1 MELLHELSQS
11 NVKFANDIQE
21 KIQSA
26 NTNVHDDEYSS
37 LSQAIFNYFNILI
50 VHYATLEQMNLDTNF
65 NSLQIMQTNGGE
77 TVRCLDS
84 AVIKVFEWIH
94 QLIDRQSLI
103 TQNSAIISLINI
115 LNTFLKTKFLEKF
128 KKAQLQLDA
137 SRSNQQDWNLLQICI
152 SLLQTIGIFRMKLD
166 EIEEKI
172 CSLLMAK
179 SNQIDG
185 KFFSYKIF
193 GQRDIQEFNRY
204 ITRLSSSNDSLIFE
218 SSFQTIE
225 SVIKD
230 CHDMLLR
237 NVFAPIEGYF
247 KQLEINETNS
257 SPDLPDFSLTPLTYI
272 TEIGQFLLTLPQH
285 LEPLLLQPAQ
295 PLRIALE
302 LSDESY
308 KENIP
313 SADILLSIIADE
325 TCSVYQLKIRQ
336 IVSISDSEAKQLATD
351 IEYLGSVLEELGL
364 TLSSH
369 LKQTVQLL
377 KAKPQSYLAASSGAD
392 PKLVTSIRQMRN
404 INITE

>member
-1 MELLHELSQS
+1 MELLQEVSQS

-21 KIQSA
+21 KIQS
-26 NTNVHDDEYSS
+26 TNAVLSNDESSS
-37 LSQAIFNYFNILI
+37 LSQAIFNYFNIFI
-50 VHYATLEQMNLDTNF
+50 VHYSTLEQINLDTNF
-65 NSLQIMQTNGGE
+65 DGLQIMQANGSE
-77 TVRCLDS
+77 TVRCIES
-84 AVIKVFEWIH
+84 AVLKVFEWIN
-94 QLIDRQSLI
+94 QLIDRQSVI
-103 TQNSAIISLINI
+103 TQNSGIISLIYI
-115 LNTFLKTKFLEKF
+115 LNTFFKTKFLDKF

-137 SRSNQQDWNLLQICI
+137 ASRSNKQDWNLLQICI
-152 SLLQTIGIFRMKLD
+152 SLLQNLGIFKMKLD
-166 EIEEKI
+166 EIEDKI
-172 CSLLMAK
+172 RSLLMSK
-179 SNQIDG
+179 SKQEEI
-185 KFFSYKIF
+185 FSYKIF
-193 GQRDIQEFNRY
+193 GQRDVQEFKKY
-204 ITRLSSSNDSLIFE
+204 ITRLSSNDLLVFE

-225 SVIKD
+225 SVTKD
-230 CHDMLLR
+230 AHEMLLR

-247 KQLEINETNS
+247 KQLEINETSS

-285 LEPLLLQPAQ
+285 LEPLLLLPAK
-295 PLRIALE
+295 PLKIALE

-308 KENIP
+308 KENVP

-336 IVSISDSEAKQLATD
+336 IDSISDSEAKQLATD

-369 LKQTVQLL
+369 LKQSVQLL